1 MLNVIT
7 IQGRL
12 TRDPELRHTTNGTA
26 VASFA
31 LAVDRDYTSKDGG
44 ERETDFVDIVAW
56 RGTAEFVS
64 KYFTKGQLAIVS
76 GRLQIRPWTDD
87 NGNKRRSTEV
97 VAEHVYF
104 GGSKKETGSAAPQ
117 AAAQDGTAPAL
128 EELPECDD
136 DGAKSALCP
145 TNPVSTS
152 LYITGDGATGEVVAV
167 EMVPNVPGQ
176 QDMFGEE
183 QEAAPILKMVRNA

>member
-76 GRLQIRPWTDD
+76 GRLQIRHGRTTTGISAEAP
-87 NGNKRRSTEV
+87 RSSRSTCIL
-97 VAEHVYF
+97 
-104 GGSKKETGSAAPQ
+104 
-117 AAAQDGTAPAL
+117 AAARKKPAARL
-128 EELPECDD
+128 RRRRPRM
-136 DGAKSALCP
+136 ARPRRWK
-145 TNPVSTS
+145 
-152 LYITGDGATGEVVAV
+152 
-167 EMVPNVPGQ
+167 
-176 QDMFGEE
+176 
-183 QEAAPILKMVRNA
+183 NAGMRR